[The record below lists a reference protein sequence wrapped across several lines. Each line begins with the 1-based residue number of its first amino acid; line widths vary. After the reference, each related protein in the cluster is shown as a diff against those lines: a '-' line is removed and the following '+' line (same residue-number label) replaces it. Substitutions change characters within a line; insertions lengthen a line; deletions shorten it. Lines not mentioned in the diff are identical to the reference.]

1 MTRGFISGICFS
13 TFLKFTT
20 IIINYY
26 DYKLKHLSIISF
38 LKHDYLHFHQ
48 NIRVFFNV
56 FFLSTF
62 KVLIKKIISIILFFM
77 KFKEIIESLKAVFIV
92 LIITSCEN
100 NTFTKVFD
108 LEKKNSN
115 IVINNNRSTDYSK
128 SGKYSI
134 KILKKNPFGLS
145 YTFKNLKKGQQIFV
159 SVLEKTNFS
168 KGRFKLVDQDKKFLS
183 VTLNRDLTADEGW
196 DLVTVSYLLKKDY
209 NSIKF
214 YIYNPKEKPA
224 YYDNLKISLIPESKK
239 GKIPNEHIDIH
250 LKAKDL
256 KKLKK
261 LREEAL
267 KCGVIGEAQKK
278 YFKGKITYRD
288 KTIPIKIRLKGDWT
302 DHLESN
308 KWSFRIIIDEGF
320 DFKGIRKFSI
330 QHPTTRSFLKEWL
343 FHKIFKDENIVTPKY
358 EFISTSINNENLGI
372 YAFEEHFDE
381 KLISAYGYTN
391 TPILKFNEKGLWE
404 VRKQNS
410 KSKVS
415 YPFLAAAE
423 IIPFNQKKIYE
434 SNILKELFAKGKT
447 KMEKYRLF
455 KEPLENIFDIKKTAL
470 MYALNDLGKIRH
482 SNHWHNQR
490 LFLNPITNKLE
501 FIAYDCYSGIYE
513 GLEDV
518 LYGYSQSNTRCNYWK
533 FLTKQF
539 FNNKKF
545 MVLYKD
551 YLQKVSSQNYV
562 NQIIKKYKH
571 ETDSLADLI
580 NNEFRYYQFDINYIN
595 HNAKKIRHLIPEI
608 DTNFKFTC
616 LEPSYGYDLINNN
629 YFSNVGLKAKF
640 QMKDTALFLTMRNF
654 HLDNVSVIGYGNSKK
669 KMKRFESKIMLEAFK
684 KGNYFKEIEV
694 ENQFKYLFIK
704 PHNTDRTIIIKLEK
718 YYNLLE
724 TFL

>member
-1 MTRGFISGICFS
+1 MTRGFISGIYFS

-48 NIRVFFNV
+48 NIRVFNNV

-267 KCGVIGEAQKK
+267 KYGVIGEAQKK

-288 KTIPIKIRLKGDWT
+288 KTIPIKIRLKGDWI

-358 EFISTSINNENLGI
+358 EFISASINNENLGI

-704 PHNTDRTIIIKLEK
+704 PHNTDRTIIIRLEK
-718 YYNLLE
+718 IL
-724 TFL
+724 

>member
-1 MTRGFISGICFS
+1 M
-13 TFLKFTT
+13 
-20 IIINYY
+20 
-26 DYKLKHLSIISF
+26 
-38 LKHDYLHFHQ
+38 
-48 NIRVFFNV
+48 

-62 KVLIKKIISIILFFM
+62 KVSIKKIISIILNFM
-77 KFKEIIESLKAVFIV
+77 KFKAIIESLKTVFIV
-92 LIITSCEN
+92 LIIASCEN

-145 YTFKNLKKGQQIFV
+145 YTFKNLKKGQRIFI

-183 VTLNRDLTADEGW
+183 ITLNRDLTADKGW
-196 DLVTVSYLLKKDY
+196 NLVTVSCLLKKDY
-209 NSIKF
+209 NSIRF
-214 YIYNPKEKPA
+214 YIHNPKEKPS
-224 YYDNLKISLIPESKK
+224 YYDNLKISLIPESEKR
-239 GKIPNEHIDIH
+239 KIPNEHIDIH
-250 LKAKDL
+250 LKDKDL
-256 KKLKK
+256 KKLEK

-278 YFKGKITYRD
+278 YFKGNMTYRD
-288 KTIPIKIRLKGDWT
+288 ETIPIKIRLKGDWI

-308 KWSFRIIIDEGF
+308 KWSFRIKIDAGF

-343 FHKIFKDENIVTPKY
+343 FHKIFEDENILTPKY
-358 EFISTSINNENLGI
+358 EFISASINNENLGI

-381 KLISAYGYTN
+381 KLISAYGLHN

-404 VRKQNS
+404 VRKHNS
-410 KSKVS
+410 KSRVS
-415 YPFLAAAE
+415 YPFLEAAE
-423 IIPFNQKKIYE
+423 IIPFNQKKVYE
-434 SNILKELFAKGKT
+434 SNILKELFEKGKI

-455 KEPLENIFDIKKTAL
+455 KEPLENIFDIEKTAL
-470 MYALNDLGKIRH
+470 MFALNDLGKIRH

-490 LFLNPITNKLE
+490 MFLNPKTEKLE
-501 FIAYDCYSGIYE
+501 YIAYDCYSGIYE

-518 LYGYSQSNTRCNYWK
+518 LYGYSKSDTNCYYWE

-551 YLQKVSSQNYV
+551 YLQIISDQNYV
-562 NQIIKKYKH
+562 NHIINKYKH

-580 NNEFRYYQFDINYIN
+580 NNEFSYYQFDINYIN
-595 HNAKKIRHLIPEI
+595 HNAKKIRNLIPKI

-640 QMKDTALFLTMRNF
+640 KIKDSALFLTMRNF
-654 HLDNVSVIGYGNSKK
+654 HLDTVSVIGYGNSKK

-704 PHNTDRTIIIKLEK
+704 PHNIDRTIIIKVGEIL
-718 YYNLLE
+718 
-724 TFL
+724 

>member
-48 NIRVFFNV
+48 NIRVFNNV

-62 KVLIKKIISIILFFM
+62 KVSIKKIISIILFFM

-267 KCGVIGEAQKK
+267 KYGVIGEAQKK

-288 KTIPIKIRLKGDWT
+288 KTIPIKIRLKGDWI

-343 FHKIFKDENIVTPKY
+343 FHKIFEDENIVTPKY
-358 EFISTSINNENLGI
+358 EFISASINNENLGI

-518 LYGYSQSNTRCNYWK
+518 LYGYSQSNTRCSYWK

-595 HNAKKIRHLIPEI
+595 HNAKKIRNLIPEI

-640 QMKDTALFLTMRNF
+640 QMKDSALFLTMRNF
-654 HLDNVSVIGYGNSKK
+654 HLDTVSVIGYGNSKK

-704 PHNTDRTIIIKLEK
+704 PHNTDRTIIIRLEK

>member
-1 MTRGFISGICFS
+1 MTRGFISGIYFS

-48 NIRVFFNV
+48 NIRVFYNV

-288 KTIPIKIRLKGDWT
+288 KTIPIKIRLKGDWI

-343 FHKIFKDENIVTPKY
+343 FHKIFEDENIVTPKY
-358 EFISTSINNENLGI
+358 EFISASINNENLGI

-704 PHNTDRTIIIKLEK
+704 PHNTDRTIIIRLEK
-718 YYNLLE
+718 IL
-724 TFL
+724 

>member
-1 MTRGFISGICFS
+1 MTRGFISGIYFS

-48 NIRVFFNV
+48 NIRVFYNV

-288 KTIPIKIRLKGDWT
+288 KTIPIKIRLKGDWI

-358 EFISTSINNENLGI
+358 EFISASINNENLGI

-704 PHNTDRTIIIKLEK
+704 PHNTDRTIIIRLEK
-718 YYNLLE
+718 IL
-724 TFL
+724 